1 MGNPLLALGFDLA
14 WNDITAADVEPG
26 IDALVAEAEAA
37 IAAIGAPDTPRTYA
51 GTLGALEEATAKLGV
66 ALTVVGHL
74 EAVRTTPELR
84 EAWNRARPTA
94 AAFLA
99 SIPLDAALYGA
110 LRDFA
115 TTDEAA
121 ALEAPYDRLLRKT
134 LEEFERHG
142 AALGEADK
150 ARLREVDVAL
160 TKVSTRFGQN
170 VLDATNAW
178 ELLVDEEATL
188 AGLPA
193 SAREAARQ
201 DAASRGQEGWR
212 FTLQAPSYL
221 AVMRHL
227 DDGALRE
234 RTWRAFN
241 GRAAAG
247 SKENWSLIGEILALR
262 AEKASLLGHEDFADF
277 VLEDRM
283 ARSGAAAAAFVEDL
297 RARTSPAA
305 DAETAELLA
314 FRRELEGPDAPELAP
329 WDVAYFAEK
338 LRKAR
343 FAFDDEAL
351 RPYFAV
357 DRVLAGLFA
366 LVESLYGVRIAER
379 DAAVWHPSV
388 RCYGI
393 HEGERLVAAF
403 YVDLFPRDDKRGGAW
418 MNPLR
423 SGVGEDA
430 GAAPNGIGPHLGLFC
445 ANVTPPL
452 GDAPAL
458 LTHAEVETL
467 FHEFGHLL
475 HHAFSE
481 VPVRSLGGTNV
492 AWDFVELP
500 SQIMENFCWER
511 RSLDLFARHH
521 GTEAPIPDALF
532 DKLVGARTYR
542 AASGQMRQLGFA
554 AVDLALH
561 RELDAAGATRESIRS
576 FGNAVLA
583 AHAPAQLPED
593 YAMLCAFTH
602 LFASPTGYAAGYYSY
617 KWAEVLDADA
627 FTRFRESGVVSAE
640 VGRDFRAAIL
650 ARGDSDDPAALFE
663 RFMGRGPSLDA
674 LLERSGL
681 AA

>member
-1 MGNPLLALGFDLA
+1 MGNPLVDLAFDLS
-14 WNDITAADVEPG
+14 WNDIAAEHVEPG
-26 IDALVAEAEAA
+26 IDALVTEAQAA
-37 IAAIGAPDTPRTYA
+37 VAAIGAPTTPRRYA
-51 GTLGALEEATAKLGV
+51 TTLGALEEATVKLGL

-84 EAWNRARPTA
+84 EAWNRARPKA

-99 SIPLDAALYGA
+99 SLPLDAALYAA
-110 LRDFA
+110 LREFA
-115 TTDEAA
+115 ATPEAA
-121 ALEAPYDRLLRKT
+121 ALDAPYDRLLKKT

-142 AALGEADK
+142 AALGDADK

-170 VLDATNAW
+170 VLDATTGW
-178 ELLVDEEATL
+178 ELLVDDEASL

-193 SAREAARQ
+193 SARDAARQ
-201 DAASRGQEGWR
+201 DAESRGQSGWR

-227 DDGALRE
+227 DDGTLRE
-234 RTWRAFN
+234 RVWRAFN

-247 SKENWSLIGEILALR
+247 PKENWSLIAEILSLR
-262 AEKASLLGHEDFADF
+262 AEKAALLGHGDFADF
-277 VLEDRM
+277 VLLDRM
-283 ARSGAAAAAFVEDL
+283 ARSGGAAAAFVEDL
-297 RARTSPAA
+297 RERTAPAA
-305 DAETAELLA
+305 AAEEAELLA
-314 FRRELEGPDAPELAP
+314 FRREREGPDAAALAP
-329 WDVAYFAEK
+329 WDVAYYAEK
-338 LRKAR
+338 LRKER

-357 DRVLAGLFA
+357 DHVLRGLFE
-366 LVESLYGVRIAER
+366 LVESLYGVRIEEREAE
-379 DAAVWHPSV
+379 VWHPSV

-393 HEGERLVAAF
+393 YEGERLVAAF

-418 MNPLR
+418 MNPLQ
-423 SGVGEDA
+423 SGVGE
-430 GAAPNGIGPHLGLFC
+430 GAPGQGELGPHLGLFC

-521 GTEAPIPDALF
+521 ETGEPIPDTLF
-532 DKLVGARTYR
+532 DKLVRSRTYR
-542 AASGQMRQLGFA
+542 AASAQMRQLGFA

-561 RELDAAGATRESIRS
+561 RDFDAKGTTESALRD
-576 FGNAVLA
+576 FGNGVLQA
-583 AHAPAQLPED
+583 YAPAPLPED

-627 FTRFRESGVVSAE
+627 FTRFRDSGVISAE
-640 VGRDFRAAIL
+640 VGRAFRNAIL
-650 ARGDSDDPAALFE
+650 ARGDSDEPAALFE
-663 RFMGRGPSLDA
+663 RFMGRAPSLDA
-674 LLERSGL
+674 LLERIGL